1 MVFNKKIF
9 SILLFIFICSNTF
22 AQISPGELS
31 SYHSHL
37 EGISNCTKCHILG
50 EQLSNDKCLDCH
62 KELKERIIQ
71 NKGYH
76 VSADVKGKQCATCH
90 SDHHGKNF
98 QIVKFDEK
106 TFNHN
111 LTGFTIIG
119 AHTKKTCKDCHDA
132 KHITVATIKTKKFT
146 YLGLKTNCTNCH
158 VDVHQNTLSA
168 VCSNCHDANAFKP
181 ASRFNHATA
190 KYQLTGKHKNV
201 ECLKCHKIETTNG
214 VKFQKFT
221 GLQYSSCIN
230 CHVDVHKNKF
240 GPNCL
245 QCHSNESFTLTKAIK
260 NFDHSKTKYKL
271 EGKHLAIDCKL
282 CHKVKYTTPL
292 KHEKCT
298 DCHKDY
304 HNGQFVKDGVSPD
317 CSACHNLISFA
328 SFTYTV
334 EQHNKGSFALQGAH
348 SAVPCFEC
356 HKKTEKWSFREI
368 GKRCIDCH
376 KNIHTDLI
384 SKKYYPEDYCLSCHS
399 EIIWNEI
406 KFDHTKTNFKLLGVH
421 ATQSCRKCHFKE
433 NADGVKLQKFAGL
446 SIACTNCHTDIH
458 YKQFDKEGATDC
470 FRCHEFNNWREY
482 KFNHNNTAFK
492 LDGKH
497 VNVACKKCH
506 KPTEINNNI
515 YIKYKISV
523 KCESCHS

>member
-1 MVFNKKIF
+1 MFGKRIF
-9 SILLFIFICSNTF
+9 SILILILLGACSI

-62 KELKERIIQ
+62 KELNERIAQ

-90 SDHHGKNF
+90 SDHHGRNF
-98 QIVKFDEK
+98 QIVRFDEK

-111 LTGFTIIG
+111 LTGFTLIG
-119 AHTKKTCKDCHDA
+119 AHTKKTCKDCHDV
-132 KHITVATIKTKKFT
+132 KHISVANIKTKKFT

-158 VDVHQNTLSA
+158 TDVHQNTLSA
-168 VCSNCHDANAFKP
+168 SCTNCHDANAFKP
-181 ASRFNHATA
+181 ASKFNHATA
-190 KYQLTGKHKNV
+190 KFQLTGKHKNV
-201 ECLKCHKIETTNG
+201 ECLKCHKIETANG

-221 GLQYSSCIN
+221 GLPYSSCTS

-240 GPNCL
+240 GSNCL

-292 KHEKCT
+292 KHDKCT

-304 HNGQFVKDGVSPD
+304 HNGQFTKEGITPD
-317 CSACHNLISFA
+317 CSSCHNLISFVNF
-328 SFTYTV
+328 SYTV
-334 EQHNKGSFALQGAH
+334 EQHNKGAFALQGAH

-356 HKKTEKWSFREI
+356 HKKTEKWNFRQI
-368 GKRCIDCH
+368 GKKCSDCH
-376 KNIHTDLI
+376 KNIHADLI
-384 SKKYYPEDYCLSCHS
+384 SKKYYPEDNCLSCHS
-399 EIIWNEI
+399 EIIWNDI
-406 KFDHTKTNFKLLGVH
+406 KFDHAKTNFKLLGSH
-421 ATQSCRKCHFKE
+421 ATVSCRKCHFKE
-433 NADGVKLQKFAGL
+433 NTDGSKLQKFAGL
-446 SIACTNCHTDIH
+446 ETTCVNCHTDVH
-458 YKQFDKEGATDC
+458 YKQFDKEDVTDC
-470 FRCHEFNNWREY
+470 LRCHEFNNWKEY

-497 VNVACKKCH
+497 ANVACKKCH
-506 KPTEINNNI
+506 KPTVADKII
-515 YIKYKISV
+515 YVKYKISV
-523 KCESCHS
+523 KCESCHL